1 MKSET
6 FRRAPCCTGAD
17 SHRARTAEVSSF
29 SPDGQKLAAL
39 GCCEHGSVIEV
50 LAARSGAELF
60 DHHGLASAIAFSPG
74 GNLLGVGTTD
84 GRLLL
89 LDTRDG
95 DESRPPIKVA
105 TETLES
111 ISFSPNGRLFAASS
125 ADLTTTLW
133 DARSWKRL
141 GSSFQVRPEALPL
154 ARFTGRGDLVIDY
167 LADAAQWPTDVQTWK
182 RFACQVAGRDF
193 TPAEWFDLLPNRP
206 YRDVCPST

>member
-1 MKSET
+1 MLYS
-6 FRRAPCCTGAD
+6 RRLASGTDRGGL
-17 SHRARTAEVSSF
+17 SF
-29 SPDGQKLAAL
+29 SPDGRKLAAL

-50 LAARSGAELF
+50 LAARSGAKVF

-95 DESRPPIKVA
+95 HESRPPIRLA

-133 DARSWKRL
+133 DVRSWKRL
-141 GSSFQVRPEALPL
+141 GS
-154 ARFTGRGDLVIDY
+154 
-167 LADAAQWPTDVQTWK
+167 
-182 RFACQVAGRDF
+182 
-193 TPAEWFDLLPNRP
+193 
-206 YRDVCPST
+206 